1 MMSEDHNFGPEK
13 PLEKELLLRHYGDI
27 DPERID
33 IMPQSNQQALTYL
46 RTALANPAAEFRP
59 GQWEAIDALVNHRK
73 KLLVVERTGW
83 GKSSVYFI

>member
-1 MMSEDHNFGPEK
+1 MNHLMRLPVWH
-13 PLEKELLLRHYGDI
+13 
-27 DPERID
+27 
-33 IMPQSNQQALTYL
+33 

-83 GKSSVYFI
+83 GKAQSISP